1 MCRVE
6 LGRGFH
12 FKSTAVAAVLRR
24 VGWVRG
30 TGGSLDTREEATS
43 IWEELMVAWA
53 RLGAKRSNQTLDIF

>member
-12 FKSTAVAAVLRR
+12 FKSTAVAAVFRRLR
-24 VGWVRG
+24 WVRD

-43 IWEELMVAWA
+43 IWEELMAVWA
-53 RLGAKRSNQTLDIF
+53 RLEA